1 MKIEKSTFEKHV
13 RFFDQGA
20 AIFRENDE
28 GNEMFIII
36 QGLVE
41 IRKSTGPSSSKI
53 LTTLQKGDMFGEMAI
68 IEKQPRSATAVAV
81 QPTRVLVLNEK
92 LYDSMVGSNPDFARK
107 MNKVLSE
114 RIRRADAI
122 IQNIMTTNR
131 QNQLWSGL
139 MQYAREK
146 GVATFKGSRVTDRA
160 ISPSWAVQHLG
171 MTDKDVQANPRPVP
185 EARGQSLSRR
195 AGRKRSSSSSR
206 RARSSGPVAAERGPR
221 STLPACRR

>member
-1 MKIEKSTFEKHV
+1 VIRDEEAGCAVKIEKGTFEKSV

-20 AIFRENDE
+20 VIFKENDE

-41 IRKSTGPSSSKI
+41 IRKSTGPASSKI

-68 IEKQPRSATAVAV
+68 IEKQPRSATAVAT

-92 LYDSMVGSNPDFARK
+92 LYDTMIGTNPDFARK

-139 MQYAREK
+139 VQYAKEK
-146 GVATFKGSRVTDRA
+146 GVATFKGSRVIITEFTH
-160 ISPSWAVQHLG
+160 WAVQHLG
-171 MTDKDVQANPRPVP
+171 MTDKDVQAILAQLLKREVIAFSARGKDEIIIEPREGAVLP
-185 EARGQSLSRR
+185 EA
-195 AGRKRSSSSSR
+195 
-206 RARSSGPVAAERGPR
+206 
-221 STLPACRR
+221 

>member
-1 MKIEKSTFEKHV
+1 MKIEKGTFEKHV
-13 RFFDQGA
+13 RFFDAGA
-20 AIFRENDE
+20 VIFKEDDE
-28 GNEMFIII
+28 GTDMYIII

-41 IRKSTGPSSSKI
+41 IRKATGALSSKI

-92 LYDSMVGSNPDFARK
+92 LYDNMIVSNPDFARK

-139 MQYAREK
+139 QQNAREK
-146 GVATFKGSRVTDRA
+146 GVSTFKGSRVNVGEFTG
-160 ISPSWAVQHLG
+160 WAVAHLG
-171 MTDKDVQANPRPVP
+171 MSDKDVQGILAQLLKRGVIAHS
-185 EARGQSLSRR
+185 ARGKDEILIEPKE
-195 AGRKRSSSSSR
+195 G
-206 RARSSGPVAAERGPR
+206 V
-221 STLPACRR
+221 TLPEL

>member
-1 MKIEKSTFEKHV
+1 MKIEKSTFEQHV

-20 AIFRENDE
+20 VIFKENDE
-28 GNEMFIII
+28 GSEMFIII

-68 IEKQPRSATAVAV
+68 IEKQPRSAAAVAV

-92 LYDSMVGSNPDFARK
+92 LYDSMVAANPDFARK
-107 MNKVLSE
+107 MNRVLSE

-131 QNQLWSGL
+131 QNQLWAGL
-139 MQYAREK
+139 LQYAREK
-146 GVATFKGSRVTDRA
+146 GVTTFKGSRVSIADFTR
-160 ISPSWAVQHLG
+160 WGVEHLG
-171 MTDKDVQANPRPVP
+171 MTEKDVQGILAQFLKREVISFS
-185 EARGQSLSRR
+185 ARGKDEILI
-195 AGRKRSSSSSR
+195 
-206 RARSSGPVAAERGPR
+206 VPR
-221 STLPACRR
+221 EGVVLPEG

>member
-1 MKIEKSTFEKHV
+1 MKIEKGTFEKSV

-20 AIFRENDE
+20 VIFKEDDE
-28 GNEMFIII
+28 GTEMFIII
-36 QGLVE
+36 QGIVE
-41 IRKSTGPSSSKI
+41 IRKSTGPASSKI

-92 LYDSMVGSNPDFARK
+92 LYDTMIGTNPDFARK
-107 MNKVLSE
+107 MNRVLSE

-139 MQYAREK
+139 VQYAKEK
-146 GVATFKGSRVTDRA
+146 GVATFKGIRVVVADFTT
-160 ISPSWAVQHLG
+160 WAVQHLG
-171 MTDKDVQANPRPVP
+171 MADKDVQAILATLLKREVIAFSARGKEEIIVEPREGMVLP
-185 EARGQSLSRR
+185 EA
-195 AGRKRSSSSSR
+195 
-206 RARSSGPVAAERGPR
+206 
-221 STLPACRR
+221 